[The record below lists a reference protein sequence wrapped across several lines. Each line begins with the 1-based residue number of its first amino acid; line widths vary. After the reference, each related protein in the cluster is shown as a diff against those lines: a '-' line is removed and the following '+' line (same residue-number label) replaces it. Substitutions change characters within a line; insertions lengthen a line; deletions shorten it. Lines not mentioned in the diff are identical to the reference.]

1 MRKVKLLIAAMFL
14 SMSANAQD
22 VSVDVTSKKLD
33 VDRIKGTAV
42 FTGDV
47 KALYSDLT
55 LTSEV
60 LKIVYDEKS
69 ESDNKIKVIIA
80 EDNVV
85 LIQGLDR
92 VTSEYAEYY
101 VNQDNIIFKENV
113 VLNRNGNVLEGDHL
127 TMNTITKKAKMTS
140 EANKRVKAVYFKDGK
155 NPAVKNN
162 QEGVVNE

>member
-127 TMNTITKKAKMTS
+127 TMNTVTKKAKMKS
-140 EANKRVKAVYFKDGK
+140 DKSKRVQAIYFQK
-155 NPAVKNN
+155 
-162 QEGVVNE
+162 

>member
-1 MRKVKLLIAAMFL
+1 VKKVKLLIAAVFL
-14 SMSANAQD
+14 SLSANAQD

-33 VDRIKGTAV
+33 VDRIEGTAI

-60 LKIVYDEKS
+60 LKIIYDEKA

-80 EDNVV
+80 EENVV
-85 LIQGLDR
+85 LIQGTDR
-92 VTSEYAEYY
+92 VTAEYAEYY

-127 TMNTITKKAKMTS
+127 VMNTITKKAKMTS
-140 EANKRVKAVYFKDGK
+140 EANKRVKAVYFKDAK
-155 NPAVKNN
+155 KQPVENN
-162 QEGVVNE
+162 QEGVTYE